1 MDDHS
6 PVFES
11 LKEDSTPPFDWRQYY
26 HAVLDRFWII
36 ALTGL
41 IGLAGSLY
49 HLKKQ
54 ETFYSA
60 RSVLLFEPDKE
71 QILSGVEAVRDVR
84 VRSQEM
90 MNTLVD
96 SLQGYPFALRVSK
109 RLNLSESPEF
119 LASIGAADQKLSAE
133 EAAGRVRGMIDVQ
146 FRKGTRLIDI
156 TATSQSASVA
166 RDLANGYAN
175 EYLRLSI
182 EQSTEA
188 TRSAA
193 QFLVEESQRLTDNL
207 RLSEEAMQSFR
218 ERERTPSFDAM
229 LNEADAAVKDLSQ
242 KITEDQQTLQQLR
255 RDADASASAGGDE
268 AMLLRL
274 ASIVSNSQLS
284 ALNQAIEKQQ
294 AELDTLALRYQ
305 AEHPLSVTAKQR
317 IQRLEKGRSELLPSI
332 VSGLGT
338 RAEFV
343 EAQIQR
349 EEKEKIRAEKRL
361 LEVTAKSLEYNSLTR
376 DLDADRVLYGA
387 VIERLKE
394 IDVTKGM
401 ADGSVRIHDTALG
414 ANPSQIPATKI
425 LLTGILGGIAV
436 GLAIALLLNAMDSTI
451 RTVDQA
457 ERWIGLH
464 VITAVPEIKDKHPG
478 LITLQDRHG
487 VAAEAFR
494 TLRTSIALLGG
505 REIRKVFLFTS
516 ALPSEGKTFSS
527 SNFAVTLAQQGFRT
541 LYVDADLR
549 KPAVS
554 NLIFGE
560 ERTPGLTDVLLG
572 EVPLDQAV
580 NPGGLDNL
588 TILTAGKTA
597 ENPSELL
604 SGPHLR
610 KFFEMARS
618 EYDRIVLDSSPVIP
632 VSDTLLLLGHAD
644 VNCLIVRAQST
655 PKNSIL
661 HAIRLLEEVGSPPAG
676 IVINRLRAGRS
687 SAYYA
692 YAYSGR
698 VYGGYGSKGVYG
710 QKA

>member
-6 PVFES
+6 PAFEG
-11 LKEDSTPPFDWRQYY
+11 LKEDSATPLEWRQYF
-26 HAVLDRFWII
+26 HAILDRFWII
-36 ALTGL
+36 VLTAL

-54 ETFYSA
+54 ETFYRA

-96 SLQGYPFALRVSK
+96 SLKGYPFALRVSK
-109 RLNLSESPEF
+109 RLNLAESKEF
-119 LASIGAADQKLSAE
+119 LAAIGAENQKLSAE
-133 EAAGRVRGMIDVQ
+133 QAAGRIRGMVEVQ

-156 TATSQSASVA
+156 TATSRSASVA
-166 RDLANGYAN
+166 KDLANGYAN
-175 EYLRLSI
+175 EYLRLAI

-193 QFLVEESQRLTDNL
+193 QFLIEETQRLTDKL

-229 LNEADAAVKDLSQ
+229 LNEADSAVKILAQ
-242 KITEDQQTLQQLR
+242 KISDNEQTLQQLR
-255 RDADASASAGGDE
+255 RDVEASRSAGDDE
-268 AMLLRL
+268 AMLLQL
-274 ASIVSNSQLS
+274 PSISENPQLTTI
-284 ALNQAIEKQQ
+284 NQSIEEQD
-294 AELDTLALRYQ
+294 AELEILALRYR
-305 AEHPLSVTAKQR
+305 ADHPLHTTAKQR
-317 IQRLEKGRSELLPSI
+317 IQRLKQARTDLLPGI
-332 VSGLGT
+332 VTNLST
-338 RAEFV
+338 KAEIL
-343 EAQIQR
+343 ETQIQR
-349 EEKEKIRAEKRL
+349 LEKEKIVAEKRL

-376 DLDADRVLYGA
+376 DLDADRALYGA

-401 ADGSVRIHDTALG
+401 ADGSVRVHDTALG
-414 ANPSQIPATKI
+414 GNPTQIPATKI
-425 LLTGILGGIAV
+425 LLTGLLGGVAA
-436 GLAIALLLNAMDSTI
+436 GLVITLLLNAMDTTI

-457 ERWIGLH
+457 ERWTGLH

-478 LITLQDRHG
+478 LITMQDRHG

-494 TLRTSIALLGG
+494 TLRTSIALLGA
-505 REIRKVFLFTS
+505 RESRKVFLFTS

-560 ERTPGLTDVLLG
+560 ERKPGLTDVLCG
-572 EVPLDQAV
+572 EVSLEQAV
-580 NPGGLDNL
+580 NDSDLENL
-588 TILTAGKTA
+588 TVLTAGKTS

-604 SGPHLR
+604 SGPHLQ
-610 KFFEMARS
+610 KFFEKIRR

-632 VSDTLLLLGHAD
+632 VSDTLLLLSHTD

-655 PKNSIL
+655 PKKSIL

-676 IVINRLRAGRS
+676 IVINRLRAGHS

-710 QKA
+710 QKD

>member
-6 PVFES
+6 PVFDN
-11 LKEDSTPPFDWRQYY
+11 LKEDSTPPFEWRQYY
-26 HAVLDRFWII
+26 HAILDRFWII
-36 ALTGL
+36 ILTSL
-41 IGLAGSLY
+41 IGLAGSVY

-54 ETFYSA
+54 ETFYRA

-96 SLQGYPFALRVSK
+96 SLRGYPFALRVSN
-109 RLNLSESPEF
+109 RLNLAENPEF
-119 LASIGAADQKLSAE
+119 LAAIGAPDQKLSAE
-133 EAAGRVRGMIDVQ
+133 QAGGRVRGMMEVQ

-156 TATSQSASVA
+156 TATSRSASVA

-193 QFLVEESQRLTDNL
+193 QFLVEESQRLTDKL

-229 LNEADAAVKDLSQ
+229 LTQADEAVKDLSQ
-242 KITEDQQTLQQLR
+242 KIDEDQQALQQLR
-255 RDADASASAGGDE
+255 RDVDASVAAGGDE
-268 AMLLRL
+268 EALLRL
-274 ASIVSNSQLS
+274 PSISANPQLFAIS
-284 ALNQAIEKQQ
+284 QAIEQQ
-294 AELDTLALRYQ
+294 DAEMEILALRYR
-305 AEHPLSVTAKQR
+305 ADHPLPTTAKQR
-317 IQRLEKGRSELLPSI
+317 IQRLKSGRSELLPSI
-332 VSGLGT
+332 VSSLST
-338 RAEFV
+338 RADFL

-349 EEKEKIRAEKRL
+349 QEKEKVLAEKRL

-376 DLDADRVLYGA
+376 DLDADRALYGA

-401 ADGSVRIHDTALG
+401 TDGSVRIHDTALG
-414 ANPSQIPATKI
+414 ANPTTIPATKI
-425 LLTGILGGIAV
+425 LLTGLLGGVAA
-436 GLAIALLLNAMDSTI
+436 GLAIALALNSMDTTI

-457 ERWIGLH
+457 ERWTGLH

-478 LITLQDRHG
+478 LITMQDRHG

-505 REIRKVFLFTS
+505 RESRKVFLFTS

-560 ERTPGLTDVLLG
+560 ERKPGLTDVLLD
-572 EVPLDQAV
+572 EVPLEQAV
-580 NPGGLDNL
+580 HSGNLENL
-588 TILTAGKTA
+588 TVLTAGKTA

-604 SGPHLR
+604 SGPHLQR
-610 KFFEMARS
+610 FFEKVRG

-632 VSDTLLLLGHAD
+632 VSDTLLLLGHTD

-655 PKNSIL
+655 PKKSIL

-698 VYGGYGSKGVYG
+698 MYGGYGSKGVYG
-710 QKA
+710 QKT

>member
-6 PVFES
+6 PVFDN
-11 LKEDSTPPFDWRQYY
+11 LKEDSNPPFDWRQYY
-26 HAVLDRFWII
+26 HAILDRFWII
-36 ALTGL
+36 LLTAL
-41 IGLAGSLY
+41 IGVAGSVY
-49 HLKKQ
+49 HLRKQ
-54 ETFYSA
+54 ETFYRA

-96 SLQGYPFALRVSK
+96 SLRGYPFALRVSK
-109 RLNLSESPEF
+109 RLNLAESPEF
-119 LASIGAADQKLSAE
+119 LASIGAESEKLNAE
-133 EAAGRVRGMIDVQ
+133 QAAGRIRGMIDVQ

-156 TATSQSASVA
+156 TATSRSASVA
-166 RDLANGYAN
+166 KDLANGYAN
-175 EYLRLSI
+175 DYLRLAI

-193 QFLVEESQRLTDNL
+193 QFLIEETQRLTDKL

-229 LNEADAAVKDLSQ
+229 LNEADNAVKSLSQ

-255 RDADASASAGGDE
+255 RDVEASEAAGVDE

-274 ASIVSNSQLS
+274 PSISANPQLAEINK
-284 ALNQAIEKQQ
+284 ALEKQD
-294 AELDTLALRYQ
+294 AELEILALTYK
-305 AEHPLSVTAKQR
+305 AEHPQIITAKQG
-317 IQRLEKGRSELLPSI
+317 IQRLKQGRSELLPSI
-332 VSGLGT
+332 VASLGT
-338 RAEFV
+338 RA
-343 EAQIQR
+343 QSLDTRIQR
-349 EEKEKIRAEKRL
+349 LEKEKILAEKRL
-361 LEVTAKSLEYNSLTR
+361 LEVTAKSLEYNSLSR
-376 DLDADRVLYGA
+376 DLEADRALYGA

-414 ANPSQIPATKI
+414 ANPTQIPVTKI
-425 LLTGILGGIAV
+425 LLTGLLGGIAV
-436 GLAIALLLNAMDSTI
+436 GLAIALLLNATDTTI

-457 ERWIGLH
+457 ERWTGLH
-464 VITAVPEIKDKHPG
+464 VITAVPEIKDRHPG
-478 LITLQDRHG
+478 LITMQDRHG

-505 REIRKVFLFTS
+505 RETRKVFLFTS

-554 NLIFGE
+554 TLIFGE
-560 ERTPGLTDVLLG
+560 DRKPGLADVLLG
-572 EVPLDQAV
+572 EVALEEAV
-580 NPGGLDNL
+580 NAGGLENL
-588 TILTAGKTA
+588 TVLTAGKTA
-597 ENPSELL
+597 VNPSELL
-604 SGPHLR
+604 SGPQLQ
-610 KFFEMARS
+610 KFFEKVRL

-632 VSDTLLLLGHAD
+632 VSDTLLLLGHTD

-655 PKNSIL
+655 PKKSIL

-676 IVINRLRAGRS
+676 IVINRLRVGRS

>member
-6 PVFES
+6 PIFEN
-11 LKEDSTPPFDWRQYY
+11 LKEDSTPPFEWRQYY
-26 HAVLDRFWII
+26 HAILDRFWII
-36 ALTGL
+36 ILAGVV
-41 IGLAGSLY
+41 GLAGSVY

-54 ETFYSA
+54 ETFYRA

-96 SLQGYPFALRVSK
+96 SLRGYPFALRVSN
-109 RLNLSESPEF
+109 RLNLAQSPEF
-119 LASIGAADQKLSAE
+119 LATIGAADQKLTAKQ
-133 EAAGRVRGMIDVQ
+133 AAGRVRGMMDVQ

-156 TATSQSASVA
+156 TATSRSASVA

-182 EQSTEA
+182 EQNTEA

-193 QFLVEESQRLTDNL
+193 QFLVEESQRLTDKL

-229 LNEADAAVKDLSQ
+229 LNEADEAVKNLSQ
-242 KITEDQQTLQQLR
+242 KISEDHQTLQQLR
-255 RDADASASAGGDE
+255 RDADGSAVAGDDE

-274 ASIVSNSQLS
+274 PSIRSDSQL
-284 ALNQAIEKQQ
+284 ADLNLAIEKQE
-294 AELDTLALRYQ
+294 AEMEILSLRYGP
-305 AEHPLSVTAKQR
+305 EHPLYTTAKQR
-317 IQRLEKGRSELLPSI
+317 IQRLKQGRSELLPKI
-332 VSGLGT
+332 VSGLGN
-338 RAEFV
+338 RVEFL

-349 EEKEKIRAEKRL
+349 HENEKILAEKRL
-361 LEVTAKSLEYNSLTR
+361 LDVTAKSLEYNSLSR
-376 DLDADRVLYGA
+376 DLDTDRALYGA

-394 IDVTKGM
+394 VDVTKGM
-401 ADGSVRIHDTALG
+401 TDGSVRIHDTALG
-414 ANPSQIPATKI
+414 SNPTKIPITKI
-425 LLTGILGGIAV
+425 LLTGILGGV
-436 GLAIALLLNAMDSTI
+436 GLGLGIALLLNAMDSTI
-451 RTVDQA
+451 QTVDQA
-457 ERWIGLH
+457 ERFTGLH

-478 LITLQDRHG
+478 LITIQDRHG

-505 REIRKVFLFTS
+505 RETRKVFLFTS

-554 NLIFGE
+554 QLIFGE
-560 ERTPGLTDVLLG
+560 ERKPGLTDVLLG
-572 EVPLDQAV
+572 DVALEQAV
-580 NPGGLDNL
+580 HSGGLDNL
-588 TILTAGKTA
+588 TVLTAGKTA

-604 SGPHLR
+604 SGPQLQE
-610 KFFEMARS
+610 FFEKVRLD
-618 EYDRIVLDSSPVIP
+618 YDRVVLDSSPVIP
-632 VSDTLLLLGHAD
+632 VSDTLLLLGHTD

-655 PKNSIL
+655 PKKSIL

-676 IVINRLRAGRS
+676 IVINRLRVGRS